1 MKKRRKAIVCLTA
14 LTMALVGIGG
24 TAAYLTSFD
33 SKDNIVAAG
42 NNTTEI
48 EEEFPDPDAHTS
60 RKQPGVYKKSVGL

>member
-1 MKKRRKAIVCLTA
+1 MTNIRIRKRGHEMKKRRKAIVCLTA

-48 EEEFPDPDAHTS
+48 EEEFPDPSPH
-60 RKQPGVYKKSVGL
+60 Q